1 MIMELTKD
9 EKLLVKDI
17 LNYYAKH
24 HLSITSLLYAE
35 VLTIVDKISKDD
47 FLSNECGKEQ

>member
-24 HLSITSLLYAE
+24 HLSITSMLYAE
-35 VLTIVDKISKDD
+35 VLAIIDKISKDD
-47 FLSNECGKEQ
+47 YQSDECGKEQ

>member
-9 EKLLVKDI
+9 EKLLIKDI

-24 HLSITSLLYAE
+24 HLSITSMLYVE
-35 VLTIVDKISKDD
+35 VLGIIDKISKDII
-47 FLSNECGKEQ
+47 NK